1 MAILNMSRFNLIV
14 FEHDKKEILNS
25 LQNFREV
32 DFRQSDI
39 KEFGYDNFLS
49 SDIEEIEDNIFKLD
63 QVIKKLRKYEKAKG
77 ALKSL
82 KDGQKTFT
90 YSELKEF
97 TKNHD
102 FKKVV
107 DEVTKLQF
115 DYDANLKTIEN
126 ARIKIQDYTPLL
138 ELDISNKEI
147 HSLKQ
152 VFCNIGM
159 IPTKYLSNL
168 ENDEIYYEV
177 INKTV
182 KESLVCIVSKNNNN
196 KDLVKEIL
204 RKSNFNKLS
213 LSLEKKPCEYI
224 EEFNKEIEEKTN
236 VNNDIVEKFKQYADD
251 IEDLEVC
258 YEYYCNEKLREIKSE
273 GFGKTD
279 ELVVLEGFIP
289 TEKENEFK
297 KQIEDVCSNYYYLTM
312 EKVAKTSNDAPIKL
326 KNGKFSDAFEGLVK
340 TYSMPS
346 YNEIDP
352 TPLVAPFYWLF
363 FGMMVAD
370 FGYGLLVTILSGIV
384 LKTCNLKEAMRKNV
398 KFFFYLGFSIMLWG
412 AIYGS
417 YFSLPLGIP
426 GLINPTTD
434 YNTILKLSIVIGLI
448 HVFVGL
454 GAKAYMQIRD
464 GKPLDAFYDVGLWYL
479 TLTTVIL
486 LLLGKYMGFNPIAM
500 KVIKYIMILSMI
512 GIILTGGREVKNIGG
527 RIGLGVYSLY
537 GISGYMGD
545 LISYARLMALG
556 LSGGFIALSVNQ
568 ICAMV
573 GFKPATIIFVIII
586 FVFGQ
591 TFNILL
597 SLLGAYVHSA
607 RLIYVEFFGKF
618 YEGGGKEFKDFK
630 IDEKYINIKEDK

>member
-159 IPTKYLSNL
+159 IPTKYLNNL

-182 KESLVCIVSKNNNN
+182 KESLVCIVSKNNN

-434 YNTILKLSIVIGLI
+434 YNTILKLSIIIGLI

-527 RIGLGVYSLY
+527 RIGLGIYSLY

>member
-182 KESLVCIVSKNNNN
+182 KESLVCIVSKNNN

-312 EKVAKTSNDAPIKL
+312 DKVAKTSNDAPIKL

-527 RIGLGVYSLY
+527 RIGLGIYSLY

>member
-182 KESLVCIVSKNNNN
+182 KESLVCIVSKNNN

-527 RIGLGVYSLY
+527 RIGLGIYSLY